1 MGKKSAVEMTGI
13 GGHEFILD
21 FSCSSAMLDKCE
33 GENASETAPC
43 SAVLRSSG
51 SGLNIRQTGAEVA
64 ASTSQGPIDGD
75 FVGMT

>member
-13 GGHEFILD
+13 GGHEFVLD
-21 FSCSSAMLDKCE
+21 FSCSSAMLDKYE
-33 GENASETAPC
+33 GENANQTAP

-64 ASTSQGPIDGD
+64 RPSVEGR
-75 FVGMT
+75 